1 MDNSSATQENSLPET
16 VTREDMPQAAWKAP
30 QLTKASMDQTLV
42 GSGSG
47 PDGGLST
54 V

>member
-16 VTREDMPQAAWKAP
+16 VTREGMPQAVWKAP
-30 QLTKASMDQTLV
+30 QLTKVSMDQTLI

-47 PDGGLST
+47 GDGGFST
-54 V
+54 I